1 MIRVAFGLA
10 LAACAVPGR
19 AAAAPGVATDTA
31 PAPVADAPSDSPP
44 AELVVTARRRPEDPQ
59 KIPLALTIV
68 GGALLD
74 SSYTI
79 NTQGLAV
86 LVPTLNYSSANPRN
100 TAFTIRGLGSS
111 VVAVSQANDGLEP
124 GVGFYVD
131 QVYHARPATAAFDFT
146 DLDQVEVLRGPQGTL
161 FGKNSTAGT
170 INITTRLP
178 RFAFEANE
186 ELLAGSNGYV
196 QAKGSVTGPITG
208 TLAARFSGLLTRRD
222 GVIRNVRIGVRTGRN
237 QNSISNEAVRGQLLF
252 KPREDV
258 QVRLIADWSNFAGE

>member
-1 MIRVAFGLA
+1 MIRAAFGSA
-10 LAACAVPGR
+10 LVAGAVPGR
-19 AAAAPGVATDTA
+19 AAAAPDVATIAA
-31 PAPVADAPSDSPP
+31 PAPVVDQPPDAPPG
-44 AELVVTARRRPEDPQ
+44 ELVVTARRRPEDPQ

-79 NTQGLAV
+79 N
-86 LVPTLNYSSANPRN
+86 
-100 TAFTIRGLGSS
+100 
-111 VVAVSQANDGLEP
+111 
-124 GVGFYVD
+124 
-131 QVYHARPATAAFDFT
+131 
-146 DLDQVEVLRGPQGTL
+146 
-161 FGKNSTAGT
+161 
-170 INITTRLP
+170 ITTRLP
-178 RFAFEANE
+178 RFGFEANA

-208 TLAARFSGLLTRRD
+208 TLAARLSGLLTRRD
-222 GVIRNVRIGVRTGRN
+222 GVIRSVRIGVRTGRN

>member
-1 MIRVAFGLA
+1 MIRAAFGSA
-10 LAACAVPGR
+10 LVAGAVPGR

-31 PAPVADAPSDSPP
+31 PAPVVDAPSDSPP

-59 KIPLALTIV
+59 KIPLSLTLV

-79 NTQGLAV
+79 N
-86 LVPTLNYSSANPRN
+86 
-100 TAFTIRGLGSS
+100 
-111 VVAVSQANDGLEP
+111 
-124 GVGFYVD
+124 
-131 QVYHARPATAAFDFT
+131 
-146 DLDQVEVLRGPQGTL
+146 
-161 FGKNSTAGT
+161 
-170 INITTRLP
+170 ITTRLP
-178 RFAFEANE
+178 RFGFEANA